1 MNTHVIRAMRVMA
14 PNDVRL
20 IWRDGFF
27 LSFIVLVTPLASLGL
42 HWLIPFVGDL
52 VAQWVE
58 LEPYYGLILGNV
70 VVAGQPVLL
79 GFVIGVLFIEE
90 RDEGTLL
97 ALQASPLSLRSFL
110 GYRLV
115 MAMVLN
121 VLLTMIAVLLA
132 NLVSISW
139 LELLASATLASLAVP
154 IVALVYVVYI
164 KNKVQALMILKPVQI
179 WGGAARPALFR
190 AYALGV
196 DRKCSRTT
204 LLPHASVLERHP
216 GSNGVVVDGAGPDH
230 SGGDGTLAAAAF
242 RADGLCL
249 RRRFISEQRNAKFRG
264 SSVLDEKAAEIL
276 REIANSTR
284 SSSAEAML
292 SSRPR
297 NSISRR
303 DSNSA
308 PLKGRSL
315 RTMKS
320 TFQPESGS
328 IALNIPLAA

>member
-1 MNTHVIRAMRVMA
+1 VNTHVIRAMRVMA

-27 LSFIVLVTPLASLGL
+27 LSFIVVVMPLASLGL

-58 LEPYYGLILGNV
+58 LEPYYGLILASV
-70 VVAGQPVLL
+70 VVAGEPVLL

-139 LELLASATLASLAVP
+139 LELLASAALASLGVP

-164 KNKVQALMILKPVQI
+164 KNKVQALMLLKPVQM
-179 WGGAARPALFR
+179 WGGVPVLLFFVPTPWQWI
-190 AYALGV
+190 G
-196 DRKCSRTT
+196 
-204 LLPHASVLERHP
+204 SVL
-216 GSNGVVVDGAGPDH
+216 GPLYYPMRLFW
-230 SGGDGTLAAAAF
+230 SAT
-242 RADGLCL
+242 DGLTEWWLLVPGFIIPGVALLWLL
-249 RRRFISEQRNAKFRG
+249 RRFE
-264 SSVLDEKAAEIL
+264 
-276 REIANSTR
+276 
-284 SSSAEAML
+284 
-292 SSRPR
+292 
-297 NSISRR
+297 
-303 DSNSA
+303 
-308 PLKGRSL
+308 
-315 RTMKS
+315 RTV
-320 TFQPESGS
+320 F
-328 IALNIPLAA
+328 A